1 MSEKSKELMPIL
13 EPTSVKDLE
22 TYAKG
27 NAVMLP
33 PFAESQPFV
42 AMLKRPSIVSL
53 MANGLIPNALL
64 PVAMELFDGEESEE
78 KQDKTPEEKKESFED
93 TRKVLEVIAKSSL
106 VKPTFDEIVD
116 SGIELTEAQLF
127 AIYNYTQVGIKDML
141 SFRPSKKD

>member
-13 EPTSVKDLE
+13 ELTSVKDLE

-33 PFAESQPFV
+33 PFAENQPFV

-64 PVAMELFDGEESEE
+64 PVAMELFDGEESKE
-78 KQDKTPEEKKESFED
+78 KQDKTPEEKKASFED
-93 TRKVLEVIAKSSL
+93 TRAVLEVIAKSSL
-106 VKPTFDEIVD
+106 AEPTFDEITD
-116 SGIELTEAQLF
+116 SGMELTEAQLF

-141 SFRPSKKD
+141 SFRPGKKD